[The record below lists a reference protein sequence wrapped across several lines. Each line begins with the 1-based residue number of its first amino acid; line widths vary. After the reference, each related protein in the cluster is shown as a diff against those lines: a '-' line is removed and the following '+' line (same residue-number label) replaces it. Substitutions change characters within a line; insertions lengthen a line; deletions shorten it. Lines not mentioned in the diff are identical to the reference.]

1 MRSLR
6 AGNQP
11 KWPDALYYPDRPV
24 KPTVVSAD
32 VLFEQFRGRLRWEWV
47 AGLGASERRFDE
59 VAVRAARSGADLVG
73 YLNYIHPYRVQI
85 LGEREIAYITS
96 DAQEDCAR
104 RISRIV
110 TLEPP
115 VLVLADGQQ
124 APQALLSMSERAQI
138 PMFATNESSAFVID
152 LLRAYLSKH
161 FADRSSMHGVF
172 MDILGLGVLIT
183 GESGLGKSE
192 LGLELI
198 SRGNGLVA
206 DDAVDLYRINQTT
219 IEGRCPELLENL
231 LEVRGIGLLDIR
243 GIFGETAVRRKMRLK
258 LIVHLVRRETL
269 EREYERIPYEPLT
282 QDILGIPVRKVV
294 IQVVAGRNIAVLVEA
309 AVRNTILQLR
319 GIDTYQEFVE
329 RHRKAMSQG

>member
-1 MRSLR
+1 M
-6 AGNQP
+6 
-11 KWPDALYYPDRPV
+11 
-24 KPTVVSAD
+24 KPTAVSAD
-32 VLFEQFRGRLRWEWV
+32 ALFEDHRATLRWEWV

-59 VAVRAARSGADLVG
+59 VAVRAASSGADLVG

-85 LGEREIAYITS
+85 LGEREVSYLVNAS
-96 DAQEDCAR
+96 PEDCAR
-104 RISRIV
+104 RIARIV

-115 VLVLADGQQ
+115 VLVLADNQT
-124 APQALLSMSERAQI
+124 APDTLLSMCERAQI
-138 PMFATNESSAFVID
+138 PMFSTKESSAFVID
-152 LLRAYLSKH
+152 VLRAYLSKH
-161 FADRSSMHGVF
+161 FADRTTIHGVF
-172 MDILGLGVLIT
+172 MDILGLGVMIT

-219 IEGRCPELLENL
+219 IEGRCPELLQNL

-243 GIFGETAVRRKMRLK
+243 AIFGETAVRRKMRLK
-258 LIVHLVRRETL
+258 LIVHLVRREIL
-269 EREYERIPYEPLT
+269 ERDYERLPSEPLT
-282 QDILGIPVRKVV
+282 QDLLGIPVRKVV

-319 GIDTYQEFVE
+319 GIDTYQEFVARQRE
-329 RHRKAMSQG
+329 AMDHSG

>member
-1 MRSLR
+1 M
-6 AGNQP
+6 
-11 KWPDALYYPDRPV
+11 

-32 VLFEQFRGRLRWEWV
+32 ALFEDHRGKLKWQWI

-85 LGEREIAYITS
+85 LGEREVAYLTRGS
-96 DAQEDCAR
+96 EEDCER

-115 VLVLADGQQ
+115 VLVLADGQA
-124 APQALLSMSERAQI
+124 APEALLRVCERAQI
-138 PMFATNESSAFVID
+138 PMFATPESSAFVID
-152 LLRAYLSKH
+152 VLRAYLSKH
-161 FADRSSMHGVF
+161 FADRTTMHGVF

-206 DDAVDLYRINQTT
+206 DDAVDLFRINQTT
-219 IEGRCPELLENL
+219 IEARCPELLQNL

-243 GIFGETAVRRKMRLK
+243 AIFGETAVRRKMRLK
-258 LIVHLVRRETL
+258 LIVHLVRRENF
-269 EREYERIPYEPLT
+269 ERDYERMPSEPLT
-282 QDILGIPVRKVV
+282 QDVLGIPVRKVV

-309 AVRNTILQLR
+309 AVRNTILQMR
-319 GIDTYQEFVE
+319 GIDTYQDFME
-329 RHRKAMSQG
+329 RQRAAMG

>member
-1 MRSLR
+1 M
-6 AGNQP
+6 
-11 KWPDALYYPDRPV
+11 
-24 KPTVVSAD
+24 KPTAVSAD
-32 VLFEQFRGRLRWEWV
+32 ALFEDHRGKLKWQWI

-85 LGEREIAYITS
+85 LGERELAYLARGS
-96 DAQEDCAR
+96 EEDCVR

-115 VLVLADGQQ
+115 VLVLADGQV
-124 APQALLSMSERAQI
+124 APEALLRVCERAQI
-138 PMFATNESSAFVID
+138 PMFATPESSAFVID
-152 LLRAYLSKH
+152 VLRAYLSKH
-161 FADRSSMHGVF
+161 FADRTTMHGVF

-206 DDAVDLYRINQTT
+206 DDAVDLFRINQTT
-219 IEGRCPELLENL
+219 IEARCPELLQNL

-243 GIFGETAVRRKMRLK
+243 AIFGETAVRRKMRLK
-258 LIVHLVRRETL
+258 LIVHLVRRENF
-269 EREYERIPYEPLT
+269 ERDYERIPTEPLT
-282 QDILGIPVRKVV
+282 QDVLGIPVRKVV

-309 AVRNTILQLR
+309 AVRNTILQMR
-319 GIDTYQEFVE
+319 GIDTYQDFMV
-329 RHRKAMSQG
+329 RQQAAMDDSSG